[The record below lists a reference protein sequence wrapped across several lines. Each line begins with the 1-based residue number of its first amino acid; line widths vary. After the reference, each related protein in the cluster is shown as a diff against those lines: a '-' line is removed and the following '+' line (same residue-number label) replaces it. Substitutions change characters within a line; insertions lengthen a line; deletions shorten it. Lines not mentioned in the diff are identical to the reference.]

1 MKLFA
6 RFIPFLMGAFLLAGC
21 VVDADS
27 NVLTGISIST
37 SATTIDATGS
47 ATLTAKSTSTGSP
60 NISYT
65 WSITSSGSSYAS
77 LSATSGS
84 SVTLTGKN
92 STSSDQSVKV
102 KVTASDGTYTYKE
115 NVTLTV
121 SGASA
126 QITSVSISGSSAIS
140 YNDTTSLIATTEGD
154 ENADIT
160 YEWSITQGSNY
171 ASLSATSGS
180 SITLTA
186 NNTSEEE
193 QTIKVK
199 VSATSGKS
207 SCEDTFSLTV
217 TANGIAIADEITAV
231 AISGSTSL
239 SADGSATLSAKP
251 TYTGNPNISYTWE
264 ITSGTY
270 ASLSATSGSSVTL
283 TASNTSQD
291 AQSVTVRI
299 TASDGTNTCDNTIT
313 ISIAQPSIDSDKIY
327 LNLTNGTASADNVNW
342 TNISTSAIKPANN
355 IKIKYTEDE
364 SNNSTSMIKVN
375 ATDFSG
381 ELHVYITGTTTTGG
395 VKIQTNG
402 SDMVN
407 VYLTDAS
414 ITSSNYPC
422 LDITKGSPAT
432 ITLSGT
438 NTFIDGR
445 VYGTGYGEEYS
456 TTSGATYTDDDGNT
470 VSCTVSKSVISE
482 GSDNKGTV
490 YNKGNLT
497 ITGSGSLSITQAY
510 KNCIASKDGILTING
525 GTLTLKNYKSNSN
538 TGKNGLFG
546 GQGIVVNDGNITF
559 DGYGIITTS
568 DMRKANGFKTDDESY
583 ASSYV
588 KLNGGTVKVTTYN
601 GKGINAPVVA
611 ISGGTNTFT
620 VTGTTSYS
628 ESTRTGSWYDADGV
642 KETGT
647 VKFAPEGIE
656 GASSITISGGTTIV
670 SAPDDGIN
678 VSNTGGTLAISDGFL
693 YVKAKGDGLDSNG
706 NITISGGITV
716 VSQTGNGNSPI
727 DCGDNS
733 YKFTVTGTSATV
745 FAMGG
750 NGMFSESIPSST
762 TIPMIYSTSCSG
774 STSLGVNGIIALAS
788 PQSYGA
794 ALLVSPSLT
803 SGNSYSFIKDG
814 TLGGTVYNS
823 DAGVYFPAT
832 VSGGTSVS
840 CTATTSSSSSSTT
853 PGGSS
858 GPGGSGGFGPGG
870 RF

>member
-1 MKLFA
+1 MEAYMKLSA
-6 RFIPFLMGAFLLAGC
+6 RFILLLAGAFFLAGC
-21 VVDADS
+21 VVDADDEI
-27 NVLTGISIST
+27 TGKSSSSSST
-37 SATTIDATGS
+37 S
-47 ATLTAKSTSTGSP
+47 
-60 NISYT
+60 
-65 WSITSSGSSYAS
+65 
-77 LSATSGS
+77 
-84 SVTLTGKN
+84 
-92 STSSDQSVKV
+92 
-102 KVTASDGTYTYKE
+102 
-115 NVTLTV
+115 
-121 SGASA
+121 
-126 QITSVSISGSSAIS
+126 ITSVSISGSTSISNNGEGTLTASVEIDGDAAVTYTWKVSDSTYVSLVANGATAMLTGNNTSGEDKSVTVTVTVTSGSESKSASATVIVSKTTVANEITSVKISSKSNISAEGSTSLTAIASYTGNPTIS
-140 YNDTTSLIATTEGD
+140 YSWTITS
-154 ENADIT
+154 
-160 YEWSITQGSNY
+160 GSNY
-171 ASLSATSGS
+171 A
-180 SITLTA
+180 
-186 NNTSEEE
+186 E
-193 QTIKVK
+193 
-199 VSATSGKS
+199 
-207 SCEDTFSLTV
+207 
-217 TANGIAIADEITAV
+217 
-231 AISGSTSL
+231 
-239 SADGSATLSAKP
+239 LSAKSGRSI
-251 TYTGNPNISYTWE
+251 TITGKNTTEDIQTVV
-264 ITSGTY
+264 I
-270 ASLSATSGSSVTL
+270 ALS
-283 TASNTSQD
+283 
-291 AQSVTVRI
+291 
-299 TASDGTNTCDNTIT
+299 ASDGTNTVGATGNIDVWNPIADSDTLYLNISDGKVSVDNTTWMAIT
-313 ISIAQPSIDSDKIY
+313 TSNTEIATDIWVKFTKDS
-327 LNLTNGTASADNVNW
+327 G
-342 TNISTSAIKPANN
+342 ISTGL
-355 IKIKYTEDE
+355 IKIDT
-364 SNNSTSMIKVN
+364 TSWSYAEN
-375 ATDFSG
+375 LS
-381 ELHVYITGTTTTGG
+381 VYIIGTMTSGG
-395 VKIQTNG
+395 VKIQSNG
-402 SDMVN
+402 TATVKVS
-407 VYLTDAS
+407 LTDVS
-414 ITSSNYPC
+414 IQSSNYPC
-422 LDITKGSPAT
+422 LEVTKGSPT
-432 ITLSGT
+432 IVTLNGT
-438 NTFIDGR
+438 NTFVDGR

-678 VSNTGGTLAISDGFL
+678 VSNTGGTLSISDGFL

-706 NITISGGITV
+706 NITISGGVTV

-750 NGMFSESIPSST
+750 SGMFSESIPSST

-774 STSLGVNGIIALAS
+774 STSLGVDGIIAIAS

-794 ALLVSPSLT
+794 AILVSPSLT
-803 SGNSYSFIKDG
+803 SGTSYSFVKGG

-858 GPGGSGGFGPGG
+858 GPGGFGPGG